1 MKKLK
6 DIDIKP
12 GTRVL
17 LRADFNVAMDKG
29 NIEDDFRMRAT
40 LPTINYLRERGAR
53 VLILAHLGRPKD
65 GYEEPLSLMPIAEH
79 LGTLLSADIKFF
91 EEIEIAEQE
100 LPKME
105 NGEVAVLEN
114 LRFDKREEEGSEEF
128 AKELAAL
135 GDVYVN
141 DAFGV
146 IHREHAS
153 VYALAK
159 LLPHSAGLLVEKEVD
174 ILSTIR
180 KEPAKPLVFVMG
192 GSKVETK
199 IKTLYKLFGSIDDVC
214 LGGLMSNSIMKLKGM
229 EIGKSMYD
237 KGIDLVYIDGMN
249 LNDEKIHL
257 PLDVVVSTDASGK
270 NSVRVTDIEHI
281 EKDEMILDAGPRTIE
296 LFSQIIKKAGTVVWN
311 GPLGLIEV
319 DKFAEGTRGLAQAI
333 LKTEAKVV
341 VGGGDVMR
349 IIDEVGAVDKIH
361 HASTG
366 GGAML
371 EYLAE
376 GTLPALEVL
385 K

>member
-1 MKKLK
+1 MKTLK
-6 DIDIKP
+6 DINIKP

-17 LRADFNVAMDKG
+17 LRADFNVAMDNG
-29 NIEDDFRMRAT
+29 NIKDDFRMRAT
-40 LPTINYLRERGAR
+40 LPTINYLREKGAR
-53 VLILAHLGRPKD
+53 ILILAHLGRPKG

-79 LGTLLSADIKFF
+79 LGKLLSADIKFF

-100 LPKME
+100 SPQMK

-114 LRFDKREEEGSEEF
+114 LRFDKREEEGSDLF
-128 AKELAAL
+128 AKELSNL
-135 GDVYVN
+135 GDLYIN

-146 IHREHAS
+146 AHREHTS

-159 LLPHSAGLLVEKEVD
+159 LLPHAAGLLIEKEVE

-180 KEPAKPLVFVMG
+180 KDPAKPLVFVMG

-199 IKTLYKLFGSIDDVC
+199 IKTLYKLFGSIDEVC

-229 EIGKSMYD
+229 EIGKSMHD
-237 KGIDLVYIDGMN
+237 KGIGLMYIDGMN

-257 PLDVVVSTDASGK
+257 PLDVVVSTNASGK
-270 NSVRVTDIEHI
+270 KSVRITDIEHI
-281 EKDEMILDAGPRTIE
+281 EKDEMILDAGPRTTD
-296 LFSQIIKKAGTVVWN
+296 LFSKIIKKAGTVVWN

-319 DKFAEGTRGLAQAI
+319 DKFAEGTRALAQAV
-333 LKTEAKVV
+333 LETEAKVV
-341 VGGGDVMR
+341 IGGGDVMR
-349 IIDEVGAVDKIH
+349 IIDEVGAVDKIYY
-361 HASTG
+361 ASTG

-371 EYLAE
+371 EYLAQ

-385 K
+385 S